1 VSRIA
6 FETTCRAGAVAL
18 VDGYRTAASLKLGL
32 VSRARPARLTTP
44 CVFIDSIAES
54 TDTFTVLEAQR
65 TVRVGIRVVWG
76 VYDAGQTVDQRDKFV
91 DGLYGH
97 VMDNPDALGANTTC
111 SWVSVADDETWTPDW
126 LDKPDQA
133 LQPMYS
139 TLITLEGFAST

>member
-1 VSRIA
+1 MSRIA

-18 VDGYRTAASLKLGL
+18 VTDYRTASGANIAQ
-32 VSRARPARLTTP
+32 VYRARPAQLKTP
-44 CVFIDSIAES
+44 SAYIESVAES
-54 TDTFTVLEAQR
+54 TDAFTVLEAQR
-65 TVRVGIRVVWG
+65 TVRVGIRLVWG
-76 VYDAGQTVDQRDKFV
+76 VYDSGPTVDARDKFV
-91 DGLYGH
+91 DGFYGH

-133 LQPMYS
+133 LQSMYS

>member
-18 VDGYRTAASLKLGL
+18 INGYRTAAGVKLGQ
-32 VSRARPARLTTP
+32 VYRARPARLTP
-44 CVFIDSIAES
+44 PAAYIESVAES

-65 TVRVGIRVVWG
+65 TVRVGIRLVWG
-76 VYDAGQTVDQRDKFV
+76 EYDAGPTVDTRDKFV
-91 DGLYGH
+91 DGFYGH

-126 LDKPDQA
+126 LDKADQA